1 MTESAGKPSGL
12 ATLDS
17 SGKLVQMPT
26 AADVGA
32 SYNSATIVLADTSQS
47 YDLNDYWTP
56 GQLVYVSQ
64 GVVDNKSV
72 ANCPSTTGGLL
83 EVIGSS
89 QNLIIQQYTAVGDG
103 LLYTRHKAITSG
115 NISGWGGVNGIRTET
130 NSNGTY
136 VKYPDGTMMCQA
148 TILAGTL
155 AAGKTVKNEWT
166 MPAPFAGE
174 TMQVFVTYRR
184 GGTDGYQIAAWPGAS
199 TAVKA
204 DYYVRNGLSTTTDIT
219 IYMLAIGRW
228 K

>member
-32 SYNSATIVLADTSQS
+32 SYNSATIVLADTSQP

-64 GVVDNKSV
+64 SVIDNESI

-136 VKYPDGTMMCQA
+136 VKYPDGTMICFGIVTLTPTAANVATTLYITLPAQA
-148 TILAGTL
+148 TGEPAISLTPRVPDP
-155 AAGKTVKNEWT
+155 KTVSLSYGVPTGK
-166 MPAPFAGE
+166 
-174 TMQVFVTYRR
+174 
-184 GGTDGYQIAAWPGAS
+184 GYQIIA
-199 TAVKA
+199 T
-204 DYYVRNGLSTTTDIT
+204 RTDSANAYPISW
-219 IYMLAIGRW
+219 IAFGRW

>member
-17 SGKLVQMPT
+17 SGQLAQMPT

-64 GVVDNKSV
+64 GVVDNESV

-136 VKYPDGTMMCQA
+136 VKYPDGTLIQWGAVPVSFAASEAKYPSWTLPVQFVGLYYGLATVLYGSNQVYIQCQI
-148 TILAGTL
+148 TSRGTETMGL
-155 AAGKTVKNEWT
+155 AAKN
-166 MPAPFAGE
+166 P
-174 TMQVFVTYRR
+174 
-184 GGTDGYQIAAWPGAS
+184 GTGQINAN
-199 TAVKA
+199 VC
-204 DYYVRNGLSTTTDIT
+204 V
-219 IYMLAIGRW
+219 LAIGRW